1 MTTVISKQRT
11 QDESSH
17 SPFVQSIH
25 TLSHRAGDL
34 PPGWRPVLHGALVA
48 LRAIDCPARAHIRLT
63 SPRIADLSLDVG
75 STAPDASID
84 GILRRVRVRTACT
97 CERCG
102 RSGTLRHMDRKIQVM
117 CAECAAPR
125 LLQHWIRTFM
135 QQMTDTVESNA
146 PVTYRYDQLP
156 FQLRPM
162 IPAHAWSMTG
172 GTCKGAP
179 DASVSLFEMLVYQ
192 RRFEAVGDAL
202 EHMITAEDLE

>member
-1 MTTVISKQRT
+1 
-11 QDESSH
+11 
-17 SPFVQSIH
+17 
-25 TLSHRAGDL
+25 
-34 PPGWRPVLHGALVA
+34 
-48 LRAIDCPARAHIRLT
+48 
-63 SPRIADLSLDVG
+63 
-75 STAPDASID
+75 
-84 GILRRVRVRTACT
+84 
-97 CERCG
+97 
-102 RSGTLRHMDRKIQVM
+102 MDRKIQVM

-162 IPAHAWSMTG
+162 IPAHAWSKTG